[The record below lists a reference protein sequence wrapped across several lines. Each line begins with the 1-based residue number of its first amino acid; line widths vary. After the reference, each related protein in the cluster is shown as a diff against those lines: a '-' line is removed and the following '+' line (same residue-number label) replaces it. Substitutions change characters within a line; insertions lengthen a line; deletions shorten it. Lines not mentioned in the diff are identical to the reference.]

1 MMNAAQ
7 FKKSLA
13 NLKKGQKRFTDIHEA
28 ALFALFQINTHG
40 QTTPANQL
48 VAVLHKGDRV
58 DALKT
63 WFHDFGKCKELKDG
77 TIEYVHKRKIFI
89 EGEEATPEEAQAAAE
104 SMPYFEYTK
113 EIKPVSSYDVMKG
126 VKSILSRAKAMQRK
140 GLSVEHPELLK
151 TLASLVPAE

>member
-1 MMNAAQ
+1 MLNAAQ

-13 NLKKGQKRFTDIHEA
+13 NLKKGQKRFADIHEA
-28 ALFALFQINTHG
+28 ALFALFQINNHG

-58 DALKT
+58 EALKT

-77 TIEYVHKRKIFI
+77 TIEYVHKREIFI
-89 EGEEATPEEAQAAAE
+89 DGEETTPEEAQAAAE
-104 SMPYFEYTK
+104 AMPYYEYTK
-113 EIKPVSSYDVMKG
+113 ETKPASSYDVMKG
-126 VKSILSRAKAMQRK
+126 IKSILSRAKAMQGK
-140 GLSVEHPELLK
+140 GLSVEHSELLE